1 MTGQLK
7 GKADLILGGQNTK
20 EEMIKGSKSSRMV
33 RDYEKKKERKHWE
46 ENVWGGGG
54 ILEPSNPPLESLPGT
69 TAIFQK
75 AFYLL
80 PCKKLRAK
88 CLINLSKGH
97 FGFSWQSCAHLAWLP
112 DIRVF
117 FFPTAMEIGIPTQYP
132 LGPQGPMAGTTVAH
146 LYLGR

>member
-33 RDYEKKKERKHWE
+33 RDCEKEKSKTWE

-54 ILEPSNPPLESLPGT
+54 ILQPSNPPLESLPGT

-112 DIRVF
+112 DIHF
-117 FFPTAMEIGIPTQYP
+117 FLPNSNGNWHTHPIPTRTT
-132 LGPQGPMAGTTVAH
+132 GTNGWFH
-146 LYLGR
+146 RGSSLPGR